1 MPQLSKKEK
10 MFCRKYLESGDAVKA
25 AYLSGIKKDPYS
37 LLNKEEIKSEIKSL
51 GETLNKNSEYIA
63 KSALMRLAV
72 GNVSD
77 AVSLLFKEETGKSEL
92 EKLDLFM
99 VSEIKRKGDTTEI
112 KFFDRFKA
120 INSLLE
126 GFENEQSAVPFYEA
140 LKAGAKAIKENDNG
154 D

>member
-1 MPQLSKKEK
+1 MSQLNKKEK
-10 MFCRKYLESGDAVKA
+10 MFCRKYLETGDVVKA
-25 AYLSGIKKDPYS
+25 AELSGIKKDPYL
-37 LLNKEEIKSEIKSL
+37 LLNKEEITEEIKSL
-51 GETLNKNSEYIA
+51 GDTLNKNSEYIA
-63 KSALMRLAV
+63 KSALIRLAV

-77 AVSLLFKEETGKSEL
+77 AASLLFKEDAGKSEL

-120 INSLLE
+120 INSLLD
-126 GFENEQSAVPFYEA
+126 GFDNEQSNVPFYEA
-140 LKAGAKAIKENDNG
+140 LKAGAEALKESNNG